1 MRSYSY
7 KRLLLGLSVLGLA
20 LVILVAL
27 NDYGGPSALA
37 DSPEGQRITV
47 SPAAVSYEDR
57 IEITVAGLPREVTL
71 HADAVTLG
79 GIRVPMPGYF
89 GHPGEKPKSD
99 KLGNLT
105 FSAPVPAGVP
115 LGLQPLM
122 IDLSH
127 IFLASTTV
135 DFLGAS
141 LSTDPRTAVA
151 NETVLISGSGFT
163 PASVKGGWGLEKIHL
178 IDGRGPRAVILNG
191 EMLRSP
197 NVDYPIHLDKDGNFF
212 SSITLPVTNAVT
224 KGGNLELRVTDSG
237 GRTGSV
243 YLTAPTPS
251 VAFDP
256 PNTFPRETLRI
267 QGKGFAASNPVISA
281 ENEVRID
288 YKVVYNEGKSNQ
300 YYYPRLSTMAIVD
313 GSGNFSTQF
322 KVPRQA
328 KIPSSN
334 LVSITPNHG
343 EVVHVIHKIPPP
355 LITADPNAVFPN
367 QQVEITLGGIGA
379 DYKIYPGTVTLGKI
393 PMPIPGYL
401 GYPGSKPKTDQGG
414 RVTLSSTV
422 PENIPTG
429 LQYLDFR
436 LSGDRLLRSNIAVLT
451 ADLKMTPETAAP
463 GQLVVVSSLNLSP
476 ADEGAPGPFGNHQI
490 VGNGAS
496 NITLGEKRL
505 GRPQVVYPVDLD
517 TKGRLFV
524 SFEVPVN
531 DVTLAGGRL
540 EIRVTDTGGRT
551 GIGAFKLKTPV
562 MTVSPVTSIR
572 GSLVKVTGDGF
583 VVASLNDTSRYQI
596 DIIYAGRIVASTEIA
611 PSGAFNVSFKVPSDI
626 KINSENVVTAKVRQ
640 LPSETDAV
648 HTVPDTYIA
657 IEPPSA
663 PRGGKVT
670 ITGTGFPVFQQVW
683 IRLGK
688 LYGFNKWVLLSGVNT
703 DVNGAFTAVISIPQE
718 TPLGEQVVLART
730 PGLSHSSTIEVTT
743 R

>member
-1 MRSYSY
+1 
-7 KRLLLGLSVLGLA
+7 L
-20 LVILVAL
+20 AL
-27 NDYGGPSALA
+27 NDYAKPSALA
-37 DSPEGQRITV
+37 DSSEGQRVTA
-47 SPAAVSYEDR
+47 SPTAISYDDQ
-57 IEITVAGLPREVTL
+57 IEIAVTGLPPKYTL
-71 HADAVTLG
+71 DFNAVTLG
-79 GIRVPMPGYF
+79 GIRVALPGYF
-89 GHPGEKPKSD
+89 GHTGEKLKSD

-105 FSAPVPAGVP
+105 FTAPVPAGVP
-115 LGLQPLM
+115 LGLHPLT
-122 IDLSH
+122 IDLPY

-141 LSTDPRTAVA
+141 LSISPTTAVA

-163 PASVKGGWGLEKIHL
+163 PVSVKGGLGPEKVHR
-178 IDGRGPRAVILNG
+178 IDGRRPRVVTLNG

-197 NVDYPIHLDKDGNFF
+197 NVGYPIHLDKDGNFF
-212 SSITLPVTNAVT
+212 SSITLPVTKAVT

-256 PNTFPRETLRI
+256 PNAFPRETLRI

-288 YKVVYNEGKSNQ
+288 YEVVYNEGKSNQ
-300 YYYPRLSTMAIVD
+300 YYYPRLSTEAIVD

-322 KVPRQA
+322 KIPRQA
-328 KIPSSN
+328 KIASSN
-334 LVSITPNHG
+334 RVIITPKHG
-343 EVVHVIHKIPPP
+343 EVVHVIHKVPQPSLTVEP
-355 LITADPNAVFPN
+355 SAVFPN
-367 QQVEITLGGIGA
+367 QLIDITLRGIGA
-379 DYKIYPGTVTLGKI
+379 DYKINPGTVTLGRI
-393 PMPIPGYL
+393 TMPIPGYF
-401 GYPGSKPKTDQGG
+401 GYPGPRPKTDQGG
-414 RVTLSSTV
+414 RVTFSSTV
-422 PENIPTG
+422 PKNIPTG
-429 LQYLDFR
+429 HQYLDYR
-436 LSGDRLLRSNIAVLT
+436 LSGGRLLRYNIAVLT

-496 NITLGEKRL
+496 NITLGGKRL

-517 TKGRLFV
+517 PKGRLFL

-531 DVTLAGGRL
+531 DVTLVGGRL
-540 EIRVTDTGGRT
+540 EMRVTDTGGRT
-551 GIGAFKLKTPV
+551 GIGAFNLKTPV
-562 MTVSPVTSIR
+562 MTVSPVTAIR

-583 VVASLNDTSRYQI
+583 VVASLNDTSRYLI
-596 DIIYAGRIVASTEIA
+596 DIEYDRRRVATAYIDPHGTFE
-611 PSGAFNVSFKVPSDI
+611 VSFKVPSDI
-626 KINSENVVTAKVRQ
+626 KINSKNVVTAKVRQ
-640 LPSETDAV
+640 LSSEAKAV
-648 HTVPDTYIA
+648 HTVPDSNIA

-688 LYGFNKWVLLSGVNT
+688 VDGFNKWVLLSGVNT

-718 TPLGEQVVLART
+718 TPLGEQVVLVLT
-730 PGLSHSSTIEVTT
+730 PGLSQTNTIEVTT

>member
-1 MRSYSY
+1 MRSHSY

-37 DSPEGQRITV
+37 DSPEGQRITL
-47 SPAAVSYEDR
+47 SSTAIDYDDR
-57 IEITVAGLPREVTL
+57 IEITVAGLPPKYTL
-71 HADAVTLG
+71 RAGAVTLG
-79 GIRVPMPGYF
+79 GIRVALPGYF
-89 GHPGEKPKSD
+89 GHPGEKPESD

-105 FSAPVPAGVP
+105 FTAPVPAGVP
-115 LGLQPLM
+115 LGLQPLT
-122 IDLSH
+122 IDLPY

-141 LSTDPRTAVA
+141 LSISPTTAVA

-163 PASVKGGWGLEKIHL
+163 PASVKGGLGPDKVHR
-178 IDGRGPRAVILNG
+178 IDGRRPRVVTLNG

-197 NVDYPIHLDKDGNFF
+197 NVDYPIILDKDGNFF
-212 SSITLPVTNAVT
+212 SSITLPVTKAVT

-237 GRTGSV
+237 GRIGSV
-243 YLTAPTPS
+243 NLTAPAPS
-251 VAFDP
+251 VVFDP
-256 PNTFPRETLRI
+256 PNAYPRETLRI
-267 QGKGFAASNPVISA
+267 QGKGFAASNPAISA

-288 YKVVYNEGKSNQ
+288 YEVVYNEGLSNQ
-300 YYYPRLSTMAIVD
+300 YYFPRLSTEAIVD

-322 KVPRQA
+322 KIPRQA

-334 LVSITPNHG
+334 RVSITPKHG
-343 EVVHVIHKIPPP
+343 EIVHVIHKVPTPS
-355 LITADPNAVFPN
+355 ITAEPNAVFPN
-367 QQVEITLGGIGA
+367 QLIDITLAGIGP
-379 DYKIYPGTVTLGKI
+379 DYTISPGTVTLGRI
-393 PMPIPGYL
+393 TMPIPGYL
-401 GYPGSKPKTDQGG
+401 GYPGPRPKTDQGG
-414 RVTLSSTV
+414 RVTFSSTV
-422 PENIPTG
+422 PKNIPTG

-496 NITLGEKRL
+496 KITLGGNRL
-505 GRPQVVYPVDLD
+505 GRLQVVYPVDLD
-517 TKGRLFV
+517 PKGRLFL

-551 GIGAFKLKTPV
+551 GIGAFNLKTPV

-583 VVASLNDTSRYQI
+583 VVANLNDTSRYQI
-596 DIIYAGRIVASTEIA
+596 DIEYDRRRVATTYIDPHGTFE
-611 PSGAFNVSFKVPSDI
+611 VSFRVPSDI

-640 LPSETDAV
+640 LSSEAEAIHGVPGRAMAV
-648 HTVPDTYIA
+648 SPQSV
-657 IEPPSA
+657 
-663 PRGGKVT
+663 PRGGKLT
-670 ITGTGFPVFQQVW
+670 ITGTGLTPFQVVY
-683 IRLGK
+683 IK
-688 LYGFNKWVLLSGVNT
+688 VADAWVVLSGLYT
-703 DVNGAFTAVISIPQE
+703 DVNGAFTRTISLPEGIS
-718 TPLGEQVVLART
+718 LGEQVVQVNT
-730 PGLSHSSTIEVTT
+730 SSMSKSFTVTVT
-743 R
+743 RK

>member
-1 MRSYSY
+1 MRIYSY
-7 KRLLLGLSVLGLA
+7 KRLSLGLSVLGLV
-20 LVILVAL
+20 LLILVASS
-27 NDYGGPSALA
+27 DYPGVSALA
-37 DSPEGQRITV
+37 APLEGQRITV
-47 SPAAVSYEDR
+47 SPAAVSYDDR
-57 IEITVAGLPREVTL
+57 IEIAVAGLPRETTL
-71 HADAVTLG
+71 HAGAVTLG

-105 FSAPVPAGVP
+105 FTAPVPAGVP

-141 LSTDPRTAVA
+141 LSTYPRTAVA

-163 PASVKGGWGLEKIHL
+163 PASVKGGRGPEKIHR
-178 IDGRGPRAVILNG
+178 IDGRRPRAVTLNG
-191 EMLRSP
+191 EVLRSP

-212 SSITLPVTNAVT
+212 SSITLPVTKAVT

-251 VAFDP
+251 VTFDP
-256 PNTFPRETLRI
+256 PNAFPRETLRI
-267 QGKGFAASNPVISA
+267 QGTGFAASSPVISA
-281 ENEVRID
+281 ENKVRID
-288 YKVVYNEGKSNQ
+288 YEVVYNEGKSNQ
-300 YYYPRLSTMAIVD
+300 YYYPRLSTEAIVD

-322 KVPRQA
+322 KIPWQA

-334 LVSITPNHG
+334 RVSITPKHG
-343 EVVHVIHKIPPP
+343 EVVHVIHKVPPP
-355 LITADPNAVFPN
+355 SITADPNFVFPN

-379 DYKIYPGTVTLGKI
+379 DYQIYPGTVTLGRI
-393 PMPIPGYL
+393 TMPIPGYL
-401 GYPGSKPKTDQGG
+401 GYPGPRPKSDQGG
-414 RVTLSSTV
+414 RVTFSSTV
-422 PENIPTG
+422 PKNIPTG

-476 ADEGAPGPFGNHQI
+476 ADESAPGPFGNHQI
-490 VGNGAS
+490 VGTGTS
-496 NITLGEKRL
+496 NITLGGNRL
-505 GRPQVVYPVDLD
+505 GRPQLVYPVDLD
-517 TKGRLFV
+517 PKGRLFL

-540 EIRVTDTGGRT
+540 EMRVTDTGGRT
-551 GIGAFKLKTPV
+551 GIGAFNLKTPV

-596 DIIYAGRIVASTEIA
+596 DIEYNRRRVATTEID

-640 LPSETDAV
+640 LSSETDAV

-670 ITGTGFPVFQQVW
+670 ITGTGLPVFQQVW

-688 LYGFNKWVLLSGVNT
+688 VDGFNKWILLSGVNT

-730 PGLSHSSTIEVTT
+730 PGLSQSNTIDVTI